1 MTHLIKLAD
10 GYHAVAALKEP
21 GLAKELSNRLS
32 IKSGQQGNM
41 DEEDA
46 SRMSQIAQM
55 ITGDIDQTLQGFA
68 TAKASGGKIN
78 MSEDDPLVKGIYANV
93 DPGSIRLVGSAS
105 IMILTHR
112 WANMQNSF
120 QRKAEML
127 ALMGVEAN
135 ALKYSSEHKLLEPYQ
150 VPPFMITLWGKSW

>member
-1 MTHLIKLAD
+1 MAEL
-10 GYHAVAALKEP
+10 YHAPPAIKEP
-21 GLAKELSNRLS
+21 GYAQGLSNRLS
-32 IKSGQQGNM
+32 IKSSQQGNM

-46 SRMSQIAQM
+46 SRMTQIAQM

-68 TAKASGGKIN
+68 TAKSSGGKITA
-78 MSEDDPLVKGIYANV
+78 SEDDPLVKGIYASV

-105 IMILTHR
+105 IMILNHR

-127 ALMGVEAN
+127 AVLAAEGT
-135 ALKYSSEHKLLEPYQ
+135 ALKYSAEHKLLMPYQ
-150 VPPFMITLWGKSW
+150 VPPFMITLWGWRF